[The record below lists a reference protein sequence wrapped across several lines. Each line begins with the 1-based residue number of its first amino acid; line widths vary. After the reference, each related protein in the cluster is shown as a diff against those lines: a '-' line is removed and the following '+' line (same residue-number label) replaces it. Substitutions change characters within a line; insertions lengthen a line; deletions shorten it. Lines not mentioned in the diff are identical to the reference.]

1 MPPPTA
7 VIVPN
12 KTIKIGS
19 SGYSLNPADAQVTVN
34 DAIPTASANK

>member
-12 KTIKIGS
+12 KTMKIGN
-19 SGYSLNPADAQVTVN
+19 SGYSLNPADAPVTVK
-34 DAIPTASANK
+34 DANPTASANK